1 MREKLKRGREK
12 FSNRISSSPAYKKF
26 IRKRDKLAV
35 PIKNALLAFFSSIA
49 PVWNFL
55 FLKTQDPDESQQPSN
70 EIRRQ
75 VTEIFFSITSF
86 I

>member
-26 IRKRDKLAV
+26 IRKRDKLAL
-35 PIKNALLAFFSSIA
+35 PIKNSLLAFFSSIA

-55 FLKTQDPDESQQPSN
+55 FLKTQDPDKSQQSSN
-70 EIRRQ
+70 EIRRE
-75 VTEIFFSITSF
+75 VTENSISITSL

>member
-1 MREKLKRGREK
+1 MREKFKRGREK

-35 PIKNALLAFFSSIA
+35 PIKNALLVFFSSIA